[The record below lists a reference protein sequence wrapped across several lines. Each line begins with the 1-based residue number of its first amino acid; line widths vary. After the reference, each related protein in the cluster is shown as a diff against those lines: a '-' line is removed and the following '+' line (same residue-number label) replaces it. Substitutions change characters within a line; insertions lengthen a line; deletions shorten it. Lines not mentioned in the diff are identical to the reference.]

1 MEGLMKKSFILII
14 IISISIGFSCQR
26 ISPITEG
33 ELKRI
38 NVPDLRG
45 IPIEFG
51 SLIAV
56 TTVAAP
62 GWAQLWFEDD
72 DKTIRIVR
80 IKYTEN
86 RIAEDVII
94 IPRN

>member
-1 MEGLMKKSFILII
+1 MKKLFILII
-14 IISISIGFSCQR
+14 LISILVGFSCQR
-26 ISPITEG
+26 IPPVPEG

-38 NVPDLRG
+38 NVLDLKG
-45 IPIEFG
+45 IPAEFG

-56 TTVAAP
+56 TTTAAAAP

-72 DKTIRIVR
+72 EKIIRMVR

-94 IPRN
+94 IPRY